1 MEGIILVVFI
11 QYVVE
16 YRLSCAFFQIFFDG
30 FKRIS
35 SWSIL
40 CRCCQLM

>member
-16 YRLSCAFFQIFFDG
+16 YRLSFVFFQILVDG
-30 FKRIS
+30 FKRVFS
-35 SWSIL
+35 
-40 CRCCQLM
+40 